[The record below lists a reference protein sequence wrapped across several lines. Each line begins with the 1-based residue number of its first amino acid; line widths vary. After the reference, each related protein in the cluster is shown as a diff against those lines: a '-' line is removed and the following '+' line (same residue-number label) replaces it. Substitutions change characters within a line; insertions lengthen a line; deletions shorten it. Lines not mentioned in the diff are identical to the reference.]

1 MNENV
6 SAERQEILIH
16 SIQASNTPEELQSSI
31 RLFLEFAKEAG
42 VVDVTVPA
50 AGQPPD
56 TDRMSTECL
65 PDAHPMPTDAHRG
78 EPHPPACAKPSCGPK
93 ASGDGTGL
101 RSCGGRK
108 IGAA

>member
-6 SAERQEILIH
+6 SAKRQEILIH

-65 PDAHPMPTDAHRG
+65 PDAHRG
-78 EPHPPACAKPSCGPK
+78 ESQPPTCAKPSCGPK
-93 ASGDGTGL
+93 ASGEGTGL
-101 RSCGGRK
+101 RSGGDRK